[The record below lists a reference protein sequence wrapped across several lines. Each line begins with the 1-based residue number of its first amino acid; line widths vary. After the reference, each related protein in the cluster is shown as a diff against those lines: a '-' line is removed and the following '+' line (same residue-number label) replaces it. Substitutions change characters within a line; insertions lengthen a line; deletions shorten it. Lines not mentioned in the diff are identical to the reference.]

1 MFWPGSSPSDFHKT
15 SEDPN
20 CLFKENQRKNNLF
33 GPNFERNFATKR
45 DIDFSVTK
53 FRFCDKFWKVASNT
67 NDEKRVFGV
76 SDKFSKH
83 DVSHTSGNG
92 LDIQNKCMQLTASP
106 KSTITEI
113 TKLLLEKLPFTAQA
127 VLPGRIQ
134 YRYLEQQQI
143 QAVREKDSYQ
153 SKTKL
158 SQHHWK
164 SWSGGRG
171 IFTVNHPNGCF

>member
-1 MFWPGSSPSDFHKT
+1 MGSKFIRIPLLMFWPGSSPSDFHKT

-53 FRFCDKFWKVASNT
+53 FRFCDKFCKVASNT

-76 SDKFSKH
+76 NDKFSKH

-92 LDIQNKCMQLTASP
+92 FGYP
-106 KSTITEI
+106 KQMHATYSVTTVHNYGNNQ
-113 TKLLLEKLPFTAQA
+113 TTP
-127 VLPGRIQ
+127 R
-134 YRYLEQQQI
+134 
-143 QAVREKDSYQ
+143 
-153 SKTKL
+153 KTL
-158 SQHHWK
+158 VHC
-164 SWSGGRG
+164 SGGASRQ
-171 IFTVNHPNGCF
+171 N